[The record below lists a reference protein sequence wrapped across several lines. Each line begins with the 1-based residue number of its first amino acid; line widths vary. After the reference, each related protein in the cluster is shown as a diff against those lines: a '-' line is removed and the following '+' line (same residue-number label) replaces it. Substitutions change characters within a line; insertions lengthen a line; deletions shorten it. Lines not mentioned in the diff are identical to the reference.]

1 MKVSVIVP
9 TYNYGKFLSRA
20 LQSII
25 KQTHN
30 DIEIIVIDDASTDD
44 TQDIVKSY
52 PQVIYKRNSVN
63 LGVSAS
69 RNKGI
74 EIASGDIITFLDAD
88 DWLQPDAI
96 ERQLPYFADPS
107 IGVVYPLGVRF
118 DNTTGKILAQWNSK
132 LVHSGIV
139 TDKLFAHMFMHIGA
153 LIRMSVIGNDRFRED
168 MKLSEDWWFFMI
180 LSFKCKFQ
188 AVKEYLYMYSTHD
201 KQATSV
207 DVISGLDI
215 DIQARKEFA
224 EKYKIS
230 DTAKKKFAFNML
242 IENGYWYRNVDK
254 WKSLSFY
261 SKAMW
266 MCPFCSKGYIGLAKT
281 LVSFF
286 ILIPNLN
293 NWRENAKNI

>member
-118 DNTTGKILAQWNSK
+118 VNTTGKILAQWNSK

-188 AVKEYLYMYSTHD
+188 AVKEYLYMYSTHE

>member
-107 IGVVYPLGVRF
+107 IGVVYSLGVRF

-132 LVHSGIV
+132 WVHSGIV

-188 AVKEYLYMYSTHD
+188 AVKEYLYMYSTHE